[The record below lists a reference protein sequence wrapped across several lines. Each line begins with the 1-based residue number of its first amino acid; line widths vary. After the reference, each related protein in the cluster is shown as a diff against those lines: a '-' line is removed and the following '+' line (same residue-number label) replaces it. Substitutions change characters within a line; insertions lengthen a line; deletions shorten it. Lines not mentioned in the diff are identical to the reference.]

1 MCNGHQILSPVH
13 KATVLP
19 IIGNSLRVGCLYCAE
34 GTKQGARCTCLC
46 CGNCL
51 VCPNTGKGVAFLPQ
65 FSASAVKFSLI
76 KEIVINPKSLSPL
89 KVSSSVRAV
98 SRRQNYWICLERPLK
113 RALMAN
119 YAAAYCTENTPCFNQ
134 YFLRL
139 FCVMQSNML

>member
-1 MCNGHQILSPVH
+1 MRTLLNVTCRDGPTVMCNGHQILSPVD

-65 FSASAVKFSLI
+65 FSASEVKFSLI

-89 KVSSSVRAV
+89 KVFSIVGAAAV
-98 SRRQNYWICLERPLK
+98 SERSVGGKIIGFASSDL
-113 RALMAN
+113 
-119 YAAAYCTENTPCFNQ
+119 
-134 YFLRL
+134 
-139 FCVMQSNML
+139 